1 MAAITTQSITQ
12 DGSFA
17 ITMSTLTASDTI
29 TFTSNSYILFYNST
43 AGSLTAVVKG
53 SSATSKN
60 VDGIGSVSL
69 SAGVSVVVPAGEFRI
84 LNVNSR
90 DEYMV
95 GTSVTITGAATLKA
109 AVLQKKIRRTRGV
122 L

>member
-29 TFTSNSYILFYNST
+29 TFSPNSYILFYNST

-53 SSATSKN
+53 SSAASKA

-90 DEYMV
+90 KEFMV
-95 GTSVTITGAATLKA
+95 GTSVTVTGAATLKA
-109 AVLQKKIRRTRGV
+109 AVLQG
-122 L
+122 

>member
-29 TFTSNSYILFYNST
+29 TFSQNSYILFYNST
-43 AGSLTAVVKG
+43 AGPLTAVVKG
-53 SSATSKN
+53 SSATSKS
-60 VDGIGSVSL
+60 VDGIGPVSL
-69 SAGVSVVVPAGEFRI
+69 STGVSVVVPAGDFRI
-84 LNVNSR
+84 LNVSSR
-90 DEYMV
+90 DKFMA

-109 AVLQKKIRRTRGV
+109 AVLQG
-122 L
+122 

>member
-1 MAAITTQSITQ
+1 MAAITTQALAQ
-12 DGSFA
+12 DGAFA
-17 ITMSTLTASDTI
+17 LTFATLSASDTI
-29 TFTSNSYILFYNST
+29 KFSQNSYILFYNST

-53 SSATSKN
+53 SSAVSTT
-60 VDGIGSVSL
+60 VDGVGSVSL

-90 DEYMV
+90 DKFMA

-109 AVLQKKIRRTRGV
+109 AVLQG
-122 L
+122 

>member
-29 TFTSNSYILFYNST
+29 TFSPNSYILFYNST
-43 AGSLTAVVKG
+43 AASLTAVVKG
-53 SSATSKN
+53 SSAVSTN
-60 VDGIGSVSL
+60 VVGVGSVSL
-69 SAGVSVVVPAGEFRI
+69 STGVSVVVQAGEFRI

-90 DEYMV
+90 DKFMA

-109 AVLQKKIRRTRGV
+109 AVLQG
-122 L
+122 

>member
-1 MAAITTQSITQ
+1 MPAITTQSITQ

-29 TFTSNSYILFYNST
+29 TFTPNSYILFYNST

-53 SSATSKN
+53 SSAVSTTVN
-60 VDGIGSVSL
+60 GVGSVSL
-69 SAGVSVVVPAGEFRI
+69 SAGVSVVVPAGEYRI

-90 DEYMV
+90 NAYMV
-95 GTSVTITGAATLKA
+95 GTSVTITGASALKA
-109 AVLQKKIRRTRGV
+109 AVLQG
-122 L
+122 

>member
-29 TFTSNSYILFYNST
+29 TFTPNSYILFYNST

-53 SSATSKN
+53 SSAVSTT
-60 VDGIGSVSL
+60 VDGVGSVSL
-69 SAGVSVVVPAGEFRI
+69 SSGVSVVVQAGEFRI

-90 DEYMV
+90 DKFMA

-109 AVLQKKIRRTRGV
+109 AVLQG
-122 L
+122 

>member
-1 MAAITTQSITQ
+1 MAAITTQALAQ
-12 DGSFA
+12 DGAFA
-17 ITMSTLTASDTI
+17 LTFATLSASDTI

-53 SSATSKN
+53 SSAVSKS
-60 VDGIGSVSL
+60 VDGIGAVSL

-109 AVLQKKIRRTRGV
+109 AVLQG
-122 L
+122 

>member
-17 ITMSTLTASDTI
+17 IPMSTLTASDTI
-29 TFTSNSYILFYNST
+29 TFTPNSYILFYNST
-43 AGSLTAVVKG
+43 ASSLTAVVKG

-69 SAGVSVVVPAGEFRI
+69 SAGVSVVVPAGDFRI

-90 DEYMV
+90 DKFMA

-109 AVLQKKIRRTRGV
+109 AVLQG
-122 L
+122 

>member
-1 MAAITTQSITQ
+1 MAAITTQALAQ
-12 DGSFA
+12 DGVFA
-17 ITMSTLTASDTI
+17 LTFTTLSASDTI
-29 TFTSNSYILFYNST
+29 KFSPNSYILFYNST

-53 SSATSKN
+53 SSATSKT
-60 VDGIGSVSL
+60 VDGIGAVSL

-90 DEYMV
+90 DEFMV

-109 AVLQKKIRRTRGV
+109 AVLQG
-122 L
+122 